1 MCIGSCLCLCT
12 GLCSRLC
19 TGVPAHLVGLVTVH
33 VLVQMSV
40 NAPALPTAHTRALTS
55 VPRAVSAQG
64 VVLTSVHAL
73 VPAQRL
79 CSQACSRGAARVQTQ
94 PPASPCSQPPPH
106 HHMDPPR
113 LVRQPC
119 TPPPSRALVRA
130 LVRRH
135 HLLGGSSAG
144 PFLGGGGVS
153 GARGGAR
160 VQGGGRAGPCGT
172 RAVSSRAAEGGCPS
186 CDGDLWEETC
196 FGEGGE
202 AAWVCP
208 PLVRR
213 TRGVNA
219 APSHARRATPAHG
232 CRGRLRTAS
241 HEGNPRGGG
250 DPGVWESPPPANSR
264 ARGGVTIPCTARGL
278 PPKCTPTHGPPE

>member
-94 PPASPCSQPPPH
+94 PPASPCSQPPPP

-144 PFLGGGGVS
+144 PFLGGGGCQRCPGGGACARRGPGWAMQHEGRELTSGGGGVS
-153 GARGGAR
+153 LVRRRPVGRDVFWGGGGSCLGVPPPRATHERCERRPLARSSCHPRARLPRPPPHGVARGKPA
-160 VQGGGRAGPCGT
+160 GGGGPRSLGEPSPRQLSC
-172 RAVSSRAAEGGCPS
+172 EGGCHH
-186 CDGDLWEETC
+186 
-196 FGEGGE
+196 
-202 AAWVCP
+202 
-208 PLVRR
+208 PLHSK
-213 TRGVNA
+213 GA
-219 APSHARRATPAHG
+219 APQ
-232 CRGRLRTAS
+232 
-241 HEGNPRGGG
+241 
-250 DPGVWESPPPANSR
+250 VY
-264 ARGGVTIPCTARGL
+264 
-278 PPKCTPTHGPPE
+278 PTHGPPE